1 MKKISVAVVLPRY
14 GANLGGGAE
23 ALSKALSEHMK
34 SYGLVSNIEIWT
46 TCAVDH
52 RTWANAFA
60 PGVYDEEGITVH
72 RFLVDERNTDIYV
85 PLEITIQQG
94 ISLTI
99 DQQLDWLTHSVNS
112 RGLYE
117 HIVREGQKY
126 DVLLFAP
133 YLFAT
138 SFWGALIYPERS
150 VLIPCLHDEPYA
162 YLQVFKH
169 LFTQV
174 RGFLFNANPE
184 RELARSIYELED
196 LDSRS
201 EFVGMGFYESHAV
214 ASQSLVNGPYLLY
227 SGRKEQGKNLDLLI
241 SYFQSY
247 RQTNADSD
255 LELVLIG
262 SGEINFLKELPEGV
276 TDLGFV
282 SEEEKLSLMKGA
294 LALCQPSVN
303 ESFSIVLMEAWLQ
316 KTPVLVHARCA
327 VTRDHAVTSNGGLY
341 FANEIEFALAVKE
354 LETSDSLRIALGQG
368 GFDYVTSVFSWDAV
382 IERLIKAFHKLGILE
397 KDTYE
402 HSTSSALSKNS
413 H

>member
-23 ALSKALSEHMK
+23 ALSKALAEHMK
-34 SYGLVSNIEIWT
+34 KYDLVSNIEIWT
-46 TCAVDH
+46 TCATDH
-52 RTWANAFA
+52 RTWANQFS
-60 PGVYDEEGITVH
+60 PGKYEEEGITVQ

-85 PLEITIQQG
+85 PLEISIQQG
-94 ISLTI
+94 ISLTV

-112 RGLYE
+112 KGLYE
-117 HIVREGQKY
+117 HIAKEGEKF

-138 SFWGALIYPERS
+138 TFWGALIHPKRS

-169 LFTQV
+169 LFQEV

-184 RELARSIYELED
+184 RELARTIYELED

-201 EFVGMGFYESHAV
+201 EFVGMGFYQSASTAV
-214 ASQSLVNGPYLLY
+214 QSQINTPYLLY

-247 RQTNADSD
+247 RQMNPESN

-262 SGEINFLKELPEGV
+262 SGEINFLEKLPEGV

-282 SEEEKLSLMKGA
+282 SELEKLSLMKGA

-327 VTRDHAVTSNGGLY
+327 VTKDHALTSNGGLY
-341 FANEIEFALAVKE
+341 FGNETEFALCVKE
-354 LETSDSLRIALGQG
+354 LESSSALRASLGQG

-382 IERLIKAFHKLGILE
+382 IKRLIKAFHKLNILDE
-397 KDTYE
+397 DTYE
-402 HSTSSALSKNS
+402 HSGSALSKNP